1 MIYLS
6 LWNEEYPSIRYKS
19 FTFQVGIVSPFLE
32 FVLEP
37 HEMNTLRI
45 LYQTQE
51 VEYL

>member
-6 LWNEEYPSIRYKS
+6 LWNEDYPSIRYKS
-19 FTFQVGIVSPFLE
+19 STFQVGMASPFLE
-32 FVLEP
+32 FVLES

-45 LYQTQE
+45 LFQTQE